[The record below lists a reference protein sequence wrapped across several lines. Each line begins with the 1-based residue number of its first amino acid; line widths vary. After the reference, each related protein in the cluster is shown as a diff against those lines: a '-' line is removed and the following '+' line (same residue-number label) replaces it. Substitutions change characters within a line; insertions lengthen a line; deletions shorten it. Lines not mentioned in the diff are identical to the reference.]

1 MFAQH
6 PGKQGKEAG
15 REGGGCREERK
26 RGKKITLQQSQ
37 AWFPRVSLSLRYMGN
52 DVGKINVTIIIAALS

>member
-15 REGGGCREERK
+15 REAGGGRRRRTERK

-37 AWFPRVSLSLRYMGN
+37 AWFPRVSLALRCMGN
-52 DVGKINVTIIIAALS
+52 DAGKG